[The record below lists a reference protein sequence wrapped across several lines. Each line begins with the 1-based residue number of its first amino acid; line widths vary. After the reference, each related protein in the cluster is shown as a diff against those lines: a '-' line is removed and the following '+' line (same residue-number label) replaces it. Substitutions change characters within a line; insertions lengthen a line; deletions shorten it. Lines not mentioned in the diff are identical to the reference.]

1 MSIITDLQNLCGF
14 AGAGGYG
21 ASAGERVS
29 LRGGITAAA
38 ISRGNLLFCLQGQED
53 TLRRH
58 YFDRSERCPKF
69 LAFLETLAECK
80 TYRGF
85 APASPNPAGSLSSTQ
100 SKRKSTPYGVLFL
113 FGRGRRIR
121 CALDLCRR
129 LRAVSGKIFV
139 LPTSQFQNA
148 IAHFGLFRRTL
159 RVRKSTC
166 L

>member
-121 CALDLCRR
+121 TRDPRFWR
-129 LRAVSGKIFV
+129 PV
-139 LPTSQFQNA
+139 LYQLSYTPVCFFN
-148 IAHFGLFRRTL
+148 LFIIVIL
-159 RVRKSTC
+159 F
-166 L
+166 